1 MKKSLT
7 KLAQKKGSKYALQA
21 TFYTEAILLVLIST
35 FLLIATR
42 SFHVLLEV
50 FGYLE
55 IRVAATFILGS
66 FIFAIF
72 FGKVATR
79 RFLSKKKNFF
89 WIGMGTGLV
98 VIICSTMLASLVA
111 FAIQLVDI
119 GFSEKWAL
127 IYFVRPLLW
136 MLAIGIIPVAI
147 AGGWFGHKLKKAMDR
162 HHAWLRPGGKH

>member
-7 KLAQKKGSKYALQA
+7 QLTQKKGSKYALQA
-21 TFYTEAILLVLIST
+21 TFITEAVMLVLIST
-35 FLLIATR
+35 VLLVAGK
-42 SFHVLLEV
+42 SFNVLLEV
-50 FGYLE
+50 FSYLE

-66 FIFAIF
+66 FIFAIL

-89 WIGMGTGLV
+89 WIGLATGLV
-98 VIICSTMLASLVA
+98 VIVCSTFLASLVA
-111 FAIQLVDI
+111 FAIQLIDI

-136 MLAIGIIPVAI
+136 MVAFSLIPVTI
-147 AGGWFGHKLKKAMDR
+147 AGGWFGYKLKKVTAR
-162 HHAWLRPGGKH
+162 IPS